1 VPLSL
6 KAELFVVPG
15 TVEVKSDEF
24 PRSGCTIE
32 GLQRLKPAFVQDG
45 TGTVTAGNASG
56 KHYYFFDFVSVELQR
71 FCSFSK

>member
-1 VPLSL
+1 MFIGV
-6 KAELFVVPG
+6 
-15 TVEVKSDEF
+15 VEVKSDEF

-56 KHYYFFDFVSVELQR
+56 KRHH
-71 FCSFSK
+71 